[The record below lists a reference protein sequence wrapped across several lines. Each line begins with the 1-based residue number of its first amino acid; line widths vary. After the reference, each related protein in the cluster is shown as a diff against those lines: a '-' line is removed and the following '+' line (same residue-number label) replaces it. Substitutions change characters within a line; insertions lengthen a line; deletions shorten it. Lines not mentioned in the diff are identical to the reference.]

1 MANETITRTVR
12 ADWKGSLRAE
22 IHARECPPF
31 FSDEPVGRGGLFEH
45 PTPSEYLLSSLSGC
59 SVAHV
64 EMFTREIGM
73 PCDDC
78 HVVAGITM
86 ARLAP
91 GDTAGPKGGILGL
104 ELDITV
110 ISSGTEDEL
119 ERVKA
124 LFRAGCIMY
133 LFMKSAVPVEDRWTL
148 VQQG

>member
-45 PTPSEYLLSSLSGC
+45 PTPSEYLL
-59 SVAHV
+59 
-64 EMFTREIGM
+64 
-73 PCDDC
+73 
-78 HVVAGITM
+78 
-86 ARLAP
+86 
-91 GDTAGPKGGILGL
+91 